1 MLDAWT
7 GEVVG
12 KMHVNCVSNKD
23 LAKELGWNVKYLSA
37 VLNCHRKPAG
47 VEEKVKIALNK
58 CISNQGVS
66 ANYTSAEI
74 PKEQMSQD
82 QWLRYLADSI
92 KAESEARKKQLN
104 V

>member
-47 VEEKVKIALNK
+47 AEEKVKIALNK

-66 ANYTSAEI
+66 VDFTSTEM
-74 PKEQMSQD
+74 PKEQMSQN
-82 QWLRYLADSI
+82 QWLKNLADSI
-92 KAESEARKKQLN
+92 KAEGEARRKQINL
-104 V
+104 

>member
-12 KMHVNCVSNKD
+12 KMHINCVSNKD

-58 CISNQGVS
+58 
-66 ANYTSAEI
+66 
-74 PKEQMSQD
+74 
-82 QWLRYLADSI
+82 
-92 KAESEARKKQLN
+92 
-104 V
+104 